1 MKYFKLTQ
9 ILKNKGT
16 DEIVDECI
24 GYVMTES
31 LEECQKHEEMI
42 RYIDPIYQ
50 IYDVQDIYEECS
62 KEEYDDYR
70 DRTIFVDD
78 LVSGVVQ

>member
-1 MKYFKLTQ
+1 MIYFKLTQ

-16 DEIVDECI
+16 DQIVDECI
-24 GYVMTES
+24 GYIKTIS
-31 LEECQKHEEMI
+31 LKSLQEEEEII
-42 RYIDPIYQ
+42 REVDPIYN
-50 IYDVQDIYEECS
+50 IYDVQNIYEECS
-62 KEEYDDYR
+62 KEEFDDYR

>member
-1 MKYFKLTQ
+1 MKYYKLTQ

-16 DEIVDECI
+16 DEIVDECL

-31 LEECQKHEEMI
+31 LEACQEQEEMI
-42 RYIDPIYQ
+42 RDIDPIYQ

-62 KEEYDDYR
+62 KEEYDEYS
-70 DRTIFVDD
+70 DRIITSED
-78 LVSGVVQ
+78 LNNKNIQ